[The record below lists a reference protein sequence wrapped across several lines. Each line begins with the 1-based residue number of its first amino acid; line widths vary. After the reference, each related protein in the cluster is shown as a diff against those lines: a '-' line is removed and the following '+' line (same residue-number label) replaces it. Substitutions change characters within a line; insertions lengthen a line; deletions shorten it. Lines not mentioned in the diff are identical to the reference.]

1 MKEHKVT
8 LSYNEPRIA
17 EIEVYADDDIEAEDK
32 AIREF
37 EQTHPEAVDVEVEKV
52 DEVED

>member
-17 EIEVYADDDIEAEDK
+17 EIEITADDDMEAEDLAVK
-32 AIREF
+32 QF
-37 EQTHPEAVDVEVEKV
+37 EQSHPEAIDVEVEN
-52 DEVED
+52 VEEID

>member
-17 EIEVYADDDIEAEDK
+17 EIEVTADDDMEAEDL
-32 AIREF
+32 AMRQF
-37 EQTHPEAVDVEVEKV
+37 ERSHPEAIDVEVENIEEI
-52 DEVED
+52 D